1 MTLITEAR
9 VFYYARGWHV
19 VGKVGVRGHLT
30 TAVKAVSPD
39 GRTFR
44 TLNTTYQLEAALD
57 WHEDIPRTLPNTDD
71 VLPNTEEGV

>member
-19 VGKVGVRGHLT
+19 VGKVGVRGWLT
-30 TAVKAVSPD
+30 TAVRAVSPD

-44 TLNTTYQLEAALD
+44 TANTTYQLETALE
-57 WHEDIPRTLPNTDD
+57 WHEDLPRTLLNT
-71 VLPNTEEGV
+71 